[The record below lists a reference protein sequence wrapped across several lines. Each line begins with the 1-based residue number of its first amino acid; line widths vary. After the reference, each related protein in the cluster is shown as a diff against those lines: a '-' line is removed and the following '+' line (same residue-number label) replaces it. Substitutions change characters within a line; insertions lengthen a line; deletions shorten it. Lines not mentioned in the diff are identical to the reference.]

1 MSRAPNHEFQEWWNK
16 QRERG
21 LDPSSPDGGGGGP
34 VLPVEIRTPRSDQAV
49 EKSRARSARQLS
61 WVCLLRFQQIASL
74 VASAAGSLVSIL
86 RTANRRI
93 AASPAD
99 SSSSRLYRIIRF
111 FLILVLVLLGF
122 ELLAFS
128 KGWHFSPPSVGSKE
142 VLGFVEL
149 VYANWLEIRA
159 KYLAPP
165 LQSLTNVCI
174 VLFLIQSVD
183 RVVLVLGCLWIKIKG
198 IKPVASVD
206 YEKKGDLDS
215 ESGGE
220 VFPMVLVQIP
230 MCNERE
236 VRTCRFLSSLLR
248 RHSRFTHCC

>member
-1 MSRAPNHEFQEWWNK
+1 MSRAPNREFQEWWNQ
-16 QRERG
+16 QRERN
-21 LDPSSPDGGGGGP
+21 LDLSSSSSSDGPSTSAGDS
-34 VLPVEIRTPRSDQAV
+34 LISVEIRTPRSDQAV

-61 WVCLLRFQQIASL
+61 WVCLLRFQQITSL
-74 VASAAGSLVSIL
+74 VASAASSLVSIL

-93 AASPAD
+93 AASAAD

-111 FLILVLVLLGF
+111 FLILVLTLLGF
-122 ELLAFS
+122 ELLAYY

-142 VLGFVEL
+142 VLGYVEL

-159 KYLAPP
+159 QYLAPP

-183 RVVLVLGCLWIKIKG
+183 RVVLVLGCLWIKIRG

-206 YEKKGDLDS
+206 YGKEGDLES
-215 ESGGE
+215 ESGD
-220 VFPMVLVQIP
+220 VVYPMVMVQIP

-236 VRTCRFLSSLLR
+236 VRRCRFLSSLLTR
-248 RHSRFTHCC
+248 